1 MDKKRKRFA
10 RDVELYGG
18 TQPLTASDRLDYNR
32 ARSKLPLNVSIEQA
46 IDFYLGHVYSRHQL
60 ADISIHQAIEGFMST
75 RRRRGLR
82 ARSIE
87 FYETIF
93 KVFDV
98 SWGARSVHTVGREEL
113 VDWILSLQVSPLRTW
128 AYFNTIESL
137 LEHGLGREPAWLT
150 ANPLDKAAADRLP
163 LIRQTPPG
171 ILDVDASHRF
181 LQALEDEPKF
191 AGLFAIRYFTGLRV
205 STLQATDWRQIDPDR
220 KLITITPEADKKGR
234 ERFLEGMPDQLWP
247 WLERYGHDRGPISR
261 IRSVHIHQVQRRI
274 AARAGIDSTP
284 ANWLR
289 HNFAS

>member
-137 LEHGLGREPAWLT
+137 LEHGLGREPAWLNRKSPGQSGRRSPAPDQADPT
-150 ANPLDKAAADRLP
+150 RNPRCRCQPPLSSSSRRRTEIRRPLRHPLLHRAPRLYPAGDRL
-163 LIRQTPPG
+163 
-171 ILDVDASHRF
+171 ASNR
-181 LQALEDEPKF
+181 
-191 AGLFAIRYFTGLRV
+191 
-205 STLQATDWRQIDPDR
+205 
-220 KLITITPEADKKGR
+220 
-234 ERFLEGMPDQLWP
+234 
-247 WLERYGHDRGPISR
+247 SR
-261 IRSVHIHQVQRRI
+261 S
-274 AARAGIDSTP
+274 
-284 ANWLR
+284 
-289 HNFAS
+289 